1 MATLVLPISRRERA
15 SRMFGRGPAEP
26 DGGAQ
31 RPDARPSTATAGGGP
46 MAGERGGFVML
57 IVDDDPLMTDMLPR
71 RLRRVI
77 RSDVDIRTATTVEQA
92 ADIIRTARPNAV
104 LSDYN
109 LRQDKNGIDVLRVAE
124 EHAPEAAR
132 ILFSGH
138 SAREIRGLN
147 DAAIHAY
154 LEKPMKLD
162 ELIVPV
168 LDAIAR
174 ATGDDLRGGA
184 QRA

>member
-1 MATLVLPISRRERA
+1 
-15 SRMFGRGPAEP
+15 
-26 DGGAQ
+26 
-31 RPDARPSTATAGGGP
+31 
-46 MAGERGGFVML
+46 ML

-77 RSDVDIRTATTVEQA
+77 RADVEIRTATSVEEA
-92 ADIIRTARPNAV
+92 ADIIRSVRPDAV

-109 LRQDKNGIDVLRVAE
+109 LRQERTGIDVLREAE
-124 EHAPEAAR
+124 QHAPEAAR

-138 SAREIRGLN
+138 AAREIAGLQ

-154 LEKPMKLD
+154 VEKPMKLD
-162 ELIVPV
+162 ELITPV

-184 QRA
+184 PRA

>member
-1 MATLVLPISRRERA
+1 MSTLVLPLAPRERA
-15 SRMFGRGPAEP
+15 RRLFARGPADP
-26 DGGAQ
+26 NRPAGVSGG
-31 RPDARPSTATAGGGP
+31 RTGKVPAGAP
-46 MAGERGGFVML
+46 LTGERAGFVML

-77 RSDVDIRTATTVEQA
+77 RSDVDIRTATTVEEA
-92 ADIIRTARPNAV
+92 SEIIRSVRPDAV

-124 EHAPEAAR
+124 EVAPKAAR

-138 SAREIRGLN
+138 SAREIRGLP
-147 DAAIHAY
+147 DATIHAY
-154 LEKPMKLD
+154 VEKPMKLD
-162 ELIVPV
+162 ELITPV

-184 QRA
+184 TRA

>member
-1 MATLVLPISRRERA
+1 MATLVLPIAPRERA
-15 SRMFGRGPAEP
+15 RRIFARGAGDPTAGRES
-26 DGGAQ
+26 AQ
-31 RPDARPSTATAGGGP
+31 ARPEKASAGGP
-46 MAGERGGFVML
+46 LPGERTAFVML

-77 RSDVDIRTATTVEQA
+77 RNDVDIRTATTVEEA
-92 ADIIRTARPNAV
+92 ADLIRTLRPDAV

-124 EHAPEAAR
+124 QHAPNAAR

-138 SAREIRGLN
+138 SMREIRGLA

-154 LEKPMKLD
+154 VEKPMKLD
-162 ELIVPV
+162 ELITPV

-174 ATGDDLRGGA
+174 ATGDDLRGGGP
-184 QRA
+184 RA